1 MVKVVPVGLESEE
14 RKRILQ
20 AVERLSAS
28 QILRGSET
36 LCRLLRF
43 LVMRAWDHH
52 GQPIKE
58 HEIATL
64 LLGRGEDFDPRLDP
78 VVRVQI
84 GRLRSKLVEYYAT
97 EGASEEVVIEL
108 QKGSYVPCYSVRP
121 TAELTAAPGKPTSGL
136 PAVHSAQ
143 AKPAAP
149 EITTRGPLSRFVL
162 AMLALLVGLV
172 LGLALSRSESWRWFV
187 SEDDSALRSF
197 WQPLLNSP
205 EPPMVVF
212 SNALFVGRPEIG
224 LHYFDAARDDRTD
237 VLDHYTGTGE
247 VFAIH
252 SLDHLFAGLNARF
265 TLKRGQ
271 LLTWDEAKT
280 RNIVFVGSTSENLSL
295 RDIPWEQKY
304 GFATQTRGPLREVY
318 IKNLKPGP
326 GEPEGYFASQDRPLK
341 QDYALISR
349 MPGPDGIHSILIL
362 AGITTI
368 GTQAAVEFACD
379 PAQVREIQSHLPVQ
393 LGTAFSSVIEI
404 EVKGGVPFSSKLLA
418 VAPLQRGKT
427 AIR

>member
-1 MVKVVPVGLESEE
+1 MVRVVPVGSESEE
-14 RKRILQ
+14 RQRILQ

-28 QILRGSET
+28 QVLHGSET

-43 LVMRAWDHH
+43 LVTRAWDHH

-64 LLGRGEDFDPRLDP
+64 LLGRGDDFDPRVDP

-108 QKGSYVPCYSVRP
+108 QKGSYAPSYSFRQ
-121 TAELTAAPGKPTSGL
+121 TAELTISGKGTPGL
-136 PAVHSAQ
+136 PAVPSAPEK
-143 AKPAAP
+143 AVPAATASQAP
-149 EITTRGPLSRFVL
+149 RNLFVL
-162 AMLALLVGLV
+162 ALLCLGVGLV
-172 LGLALSRSESWRWFV
+172 LGLTLSRSWSSRWFV
-187 SEDDSALRSF
+187 SEDNSALRSF
-197 WQPLLNSP
+197 WRPLLNSA

-212 SNALFVGRPEIG
+212 SNALFVGRPEFG
-224 LHYFDAARDDRTD
+224 LHYFDAARDDRQD
-237 VLDHYTGTGE
+237 VIDHYTGTGE

-252 SLDHLFAGLNARF
+252 SLDRLFAGLNAQF

-271 LLTWDEAKT
+271 LLTWDEAKA

-304 GFATQTRGPLREVY
+304 GFATQARGPIREVY
-318 IKNLKPGP
+318 IRNLKPAP
-326 GEPEGYFASQDRPLK
+326 GEPEGYFASQERPLK
-341 QDYALISR
+341 KDYALISR
-349 MPGPDGIHSILIL
+349 MSGPDGTHSILIL

-379 PAQVREIQSHLPVQ
+379 PARVREMQSHLPQ
-393 LGTAFSSVIEI
+393 QRGTAFSSVIEI

-418 VAPLQRGKT
+418 VAPLQRGK
-427 AIR
+427 AQAR